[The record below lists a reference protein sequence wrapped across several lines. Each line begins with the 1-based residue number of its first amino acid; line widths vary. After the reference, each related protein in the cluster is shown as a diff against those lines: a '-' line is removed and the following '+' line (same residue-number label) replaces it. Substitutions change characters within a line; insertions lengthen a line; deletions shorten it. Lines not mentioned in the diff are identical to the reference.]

1 MTSNGVAEKAVA
13 VEVRGL
19 KKTFVTGFITY
30 DRISRLFTKIWP
42 QGARALSKR
51 VEAVR
56 GVDFTVRRGEVFGL
70 LGPNGAGKTTT
81 LKMLMGLIFPD
92 AGNIQI
98 FGAEPGSLKA
108 KRQVGFLPE
117 NPYFYDYLKAEEFL
131 SLVSALTGISRK
143 EKKQRIQEIVEMV
156 GLSNATDRPLR
167 KFSKGMLQRIGLAQA
182 LLADPQLVVLDEPL
196 SGLDPVGRKEIR
208 DIVRGLKKKGKTVLF
223 SSHIL
228 SDVELLCDRVAIM
241 AQGRIRK
248 HGPLEE
254 LLVGGDQGTE
264 VVVEG
269 RQELTEKLAQKTS
282 LKGEAI
288 GEKVRFFVS
297 SRAAKDQLL
306 REALAMGLSVEA
318 VSPRRSSLEELFMVQ
333 AKESEG
339 RQGHAER
346 EAESDSDGEGKGKED
361 EEAQDP

>member
-1 MTSNGVAEKAVA
+1 
-13 VEVRGL
+13 
-19 KKTFVTGFITY
+19 
-30 DRISRLFTKIWP
+30 
-42 QGARALSKR
+42 
-51 VEAVR
+51 
-56 GVDFTVRRGEVFGL
+56 VDFTVRCGEIFGL

-92 AGNIQI
+92 AGDIQI

-143 EKKQRIQEIVEMV
+143 DKKRRIQEMVEMV
-156 GLSNATDRPLR
+156 GLSHAIDRPLR

-241 AQGRIRK
+241 VQGKIRE
-248 HGPLEE
+248 HGSLEE

-269 RQELTEKLAQKTS
+269 QKELTEELGKKTA
-282 LKGEAI
+282 LEGEPI
-288 GEKVRFFVS
+288 GERVRFF
-297 SRAAKDQLL
+297 AKTQEDKDLLL
-306 REALAMGLSVEA
+306 RESLEMGLSVEA
-318 VSPRRSSLEELFMVQ
+318 VAPRRSSLEDLFMNQ
-333 AKESEG
+333 AKKSE
-339 RQGHAER
+339 
-346 EAESDSDGEGKGKED
+346 DNDGDGKGKED
-361 EEAQDP
+361 EEARES